1 MELLRVGIETL
12 PHSALNGAG
21 NGVIGHDTR
30 HKRGS
35 LTMETFPV

>member
-1 MELLRVGIETL
+1 MELLRVEIETL
-12 PHSALNGAG
+12 PHRALDDAG

-35 LTMETFPV
+35 LTMETFHV